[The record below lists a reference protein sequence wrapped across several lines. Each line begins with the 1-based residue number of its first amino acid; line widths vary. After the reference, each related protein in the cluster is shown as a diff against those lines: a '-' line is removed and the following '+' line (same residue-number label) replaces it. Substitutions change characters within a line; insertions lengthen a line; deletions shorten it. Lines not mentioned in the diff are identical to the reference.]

1 MPINVED
8 NLPAITE
15 LEKENIFVMGK
26 QKAVHQDIRPLKIAL
41 LNLMPE
47 KPKTE
52 LQILRRLS
60 NTPLQIE
67 LDLFHP
73 QTHECRNTPKIH
85 LDSFYKKF
93 SDIKNNKYDGLIITG
108 APVEQLKFEEVDY
121 WEELKEI
128 MDWSLHNVT
137 STLHICWAAQAGLYH
152 HYGVQKYPLKS
163 KQFGVFKHKI
173 NNKHCPIVRGFDD
186 EFFAPH
192 SRHTA
197 ILKNS
202 LLPIKDLEIVSESE
216 EAGVYLV
223 VSRDSRQVFVTGHS
237 EYDALT
243 LKTEYDRDKAK
254 GMDIA
259 VPKNY
264 FQNDDP
270 TKKPN
275 VNWCSHS
282 NLLFTNWLNYYVY
295 QMMSFNANSIN
306 KQ

>member
-26 QKAVHQDIRPLKIAL
+26 QKAVHQDIRPLRIAL

-67 LDLFHP
+67 IDLFRP
-73 QTHECRNTPKIH
+73 QTHECKNTSKVH
-85 LDSFYKKF
+85 LDSFYKNF
-93 SDIKNNKYDGLIITG
+93 NDICKNKYDGLIITG
-108 APVEQLKFEEVDY
+108 APIEQLKFEDVDY
-121 WEELKEI
+121 WEELKRI
-128 MDWSLHNVT
+128 MDWSLHNVN
-137 STLHICWAAQAGLYH
+137 STLYICWAAQAGLYH
-152 HYGVQKYPLKS
+152 HYGIQKHALEN
-163 KQFGVFKHKI
+163 KQFGVFKHRI

-192 SRHTA
+192 SRHTT
-197 ILKNS
+197 ILKNDVLS
-202 LLPIKDLEIVSESE
+202 IKELEIVSESE
-216 EAGVYLV
+216 EAGIYLI
-223 VSRDSRQVFVTGHS
+223 VSNDFKQVFVTGHS

-243 LKTEYDRDKAK
+243 LKAEYDRDKAK
-254 GMDIA
+254 GMNIA

-264 FQNDDP
+264 FPNDDP

-282 NLLFTNWLNYYVY
+282 NLLFTNWLNFYVY
-295 QMMSFNANSIN
+295 QMMSFKTNSDR
-306 KQ
+306 